1 MIAGR
6 AGGLNLKWEDAMRTL
21 RASALFLAIVS
32 LVPWAVGAC
41 ARSTRPVQPRPP
53 PAISEGLASAVEW
66 RFRGLAGLEEA
77 FVEAKK
83 TGRNILVGVSGG
95 PG

>member
-1 MIAGR
+1 MSIRRRSVALLLAGV
-6 AGGLNLKWEDAMRTL
+6 AC
-21 RASALFLAIVS
+21 
-32 LVPWAVGAC
+32 VPWVAGAC
-41 ARSTRPVQPRPP
+41 ARSTRPVQPAA
-53 PAISEGLASAVEW
+53 PAEVPEVVASPVEW
-66 RFRGLAGLEEA
+66 RYRGLAGLEEA